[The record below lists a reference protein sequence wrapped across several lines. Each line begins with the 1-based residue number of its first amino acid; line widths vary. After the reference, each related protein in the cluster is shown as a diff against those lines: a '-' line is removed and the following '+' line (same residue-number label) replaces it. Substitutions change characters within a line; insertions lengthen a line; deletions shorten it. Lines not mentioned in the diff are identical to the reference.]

1 MLIIIDD
8 LLDADTVAHFRQQLA
23 TADWIDGRATSG
35 SLSGLVK
42 CNEQV
47 DDGCATGRAL
57 RAQLL
62 RAVNAHPRVVSAALP
77 ERIYP
82 PRFNRYRDGGHFGIH
97 VDGSLMRYGDDPELL
112 RTDVSATV
120 FLSDPDEYDG
130 GELAIETDFGAQSVK
145 LPAGSMVLYPSSSLH
160 QVTPV
165 TRGARVA
172 AFFWIQSLV
181 RDPGERA
188 LLFDLDQTIQ
198 QLRVDLRGDDARVV
212 ALTGTYHNLLRRW
225 AGG

>member
-8 LLDADTVAHFRQQLA
+8 LLDAETVAHFRQQLA
-23 TADWIDGRATSG
+23 TAIWIDGRATAG
-35 SLSGLVK
+35 TLSGLVK
-42 CNEQV
+42 SNEQV
-47 DDGCATGRAL
+47 DDACATGRAL

-62 RAVNAHPRVVSAALP
+62 HVVNAHPRVISAALP
-77 ERIYP
+77 HRIYP

-97 VDGSLMRYGDDPELL
+97 VDGSLMRHADEPALL

-120 FLSDPDEYDG
+120 FLSEPDEYDG
-130 GELAIETDFGAQSVK
+130 GELTIETDFGAQAVK

-165 TRGARVA
+165 TRGVRIA
-172 AFFWIQSLV
+172 AFFWIQSLI
-181 RDPGERA
+181 RDPGDRG

-198 QLRVDLRGDDARVV
+198 QLRLDLPGDDLRIV
-212 ALTGTYHNLLRRW
+212 ALTGSYHNLLRRW

>member
-8 LLDADTVAHFRQQLA
+8 LLDAEAVAHFRQHL
-23 TADWIDGRATSG
+23 TNADWIDGRVTSG

-42 CNEQV
+42 SNEQV
-47 DDGCATGRAL
+47 DDACPTGRAL

-62 RAVNAHPRVVSAALP
+62 RAVNSHPRVISAALP
-77 ERIYP
+77 HRIYP

-120 FLSDPDEYDG
+120 FLSEPDEYDG
-130 GELAIETDFGAQSVK
+130 GELTIETDFGAQAVK
-145 LPAGSMVLYPSSSLH
+145 LSAGSMVLYPSSSLH
-160 QVTPV
+160 RVTPV
-165 TRGARVA
+165 IRGARNA

-198 QLRVDLRGDDARVV
+198 QLRLDLPGDDSRVV

>member
-1 MLIIIDD
+1 MMIIIDD
-8 LLDADTVAHFRQQLA
+8 LLNAETVVQFRQQLA
-23 TADWIDGRATSG
+23 AADWIDGRATAG
-35 SLSGLVK
+35 SLSGMVK
-42 CNEQV
+42 SNEQV
-47 DDGCATGRAL
+47 DDACPTGRAL

-62 RAVNAHPRVVSAALP
+62 RAVNAHPRVTSAALP
-77 ERIYP
+77 NRIYP

-97 VDGSLMRYGDDPELL
+97 VDGSLMRHIDDPALL
-112 RTDVSATV
+112 RSDVSATV
-120 FLSDPDEYDG
+120 FLSEPHEYDG
-130 GELAIETDFGAQSVK
+130 GELTIETDFGAHAVK

-165 TRGARVA
+165 TRGARIA

-198 QLRVDLRGDDARVV
+198 QLRVDLPGDDARVV

-225 AGG
+225 AGT